1 MNTTM
6 STSSIAPSKFALAAA
21 QSVSEAGDV
30 NSNLQAHLAFIDAA
44 HAAGVQLLLF
54 PELSLSG
61 YEPGLV
67 ADCVLTPDD
76 ARLAPLRAKVQ
87 TTGMVVIVGAPVP
100 NQGSKPAIGAI
111 TFFPDGSHSIYRK
124 QYLHPGEEGFASPC
138 PNAPTSD
145 KPEPS
150 KTFALSGE
158 EIGQAVCAD
167 ITHTQHP
174 ALAAQAGAT
183 LYLAGVLESERG
195 YAADAPAM
203 QSYAKEHRMGTLMA
217 NHGGNSGGYV
227 TAGQSAFWAPT
238 GECVAKAPGPGAYLV
253 IARKSQTEAGAV
265 WTGEVQEV

>member
-1 MNTTM
+1 MHPNTT
-6 STSSIAPSKFALAAA
+6 APTHFVLAAA
-21 QSVSEAGDV
+21 QSVSAAGDISA
-30 NSNLQAHLAFIDAA
+30 NIQTHLAFIDAA

-61 YEPGLV
+61 YEPSLV

-87 TTGMVVIVGAPVP
+87 ATGIVVIVGAPVP
-100 NQGSKPAIGAI
+100 NQGGKPAIGAI
-111 TFFPDGSHSIYRK
+111 SLFPDGSHSIYRK
-124 QYLHPGEEGFASPC
+124 QHLHPGEEAFASPC
-138 PNAPTSD
+138 PSAPTSD
-145 KPEPS
+145 KPMPS
-150 KTFALSGE
+150 KTFALFGE
-158 EIGQAVCAD
+158 QVGQAVCAD

-203 QSYAKEHRMGTLMA
+203 QSYAKEHHMGTLMA

-238 GECVAKAPGPGAYLV
+238 GECIAKAPGPGSYLV
-253 IARKSQTEAGAV
+253 IARKTQTDSGPV
-265 WTGEVQEV
+265 WSGEVRAV